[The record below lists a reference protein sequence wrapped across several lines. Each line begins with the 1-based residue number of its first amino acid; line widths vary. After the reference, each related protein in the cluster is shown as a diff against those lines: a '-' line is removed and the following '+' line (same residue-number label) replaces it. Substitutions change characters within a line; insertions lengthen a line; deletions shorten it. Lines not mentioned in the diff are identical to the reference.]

1 MDQIGQV
8 DSESKNQSNFLS
20 ILYQWCIIVYIDQYS
35 LKNVSKSKVSKT
47 VPQRLTDNS
56 EVYVTPSLRWIP
68 VMALPYLWNHR
79 VDNGMQHLCLP
90 AYFISVALGSKNRV
104 RFAVGKPTLSKA
116 LINAV

>member
-1 MDQIGQV
+1 MSLMDQIGQV

-20 ILYQWCIIVYIDQYS
+20 ILYHASLYNIDQYS
-35 LKNVSKSKVSKT
+35 LKNVLRSKVSKT

-90 AYFISVALGSKNRV
+90 AYFISVALG
-104 RFAVGKPTLSKA
+104 
-116 LINAV
+116 